1 MMRVK
6 VKKPI
11 LVAGLG
17 ISFLLWL
24 GESLHEQA
32 IAMGEWGVLSLMA
45 VGTGVW
51 WWQKKQ
57 PQKPVY
63 KTLSPLTITEVNQ
76 AISEGQKILKIV
88 KQEDSN
94 YNLSELETRWK
105 DLPQKLNNQS
115 VSLGIISNS
124 NTEKNSLKQ
133 LLQHEK
139 IADNFQYLD
148 AENSENVKQ
157 KLDLIVFLINTDLTE
172 SQWQMIQKCH
182 QNHQRCLISL
192 NQSEKYNSEEQEII
206 LQEIKQRVKT
216 IIQSDDIIGINT
228 SPKIIKVRQYKED
241 KSYQEW
247 NETQP
252 SNILDL
258 TTRLN
263 SILNQE
269 REQLILGK
277 VWREAQEIKQQLKVI
292 LNKIRRDR
300 AVPMMEKYQWIAA
313 AAAFANPV
321 SSLDLLATAAINA
334 QMIVDLSNIYQQKFT
349 LSQGQTIAATIGK
362 LMIKLGLVEL
372 STHAISSLL
381 KSNAITYVAGGATQ
395 GISAAYL
402 TRVAGLSLVEYFQE
416 QEINPNQNQSLDI
429 EKLSTKIKQVFE
441 QTKRTEILQGFVKQT
456 IPQLS

>member
-1 MMRVK
+1 MRVK

-24 GESLHEQA
+24 GESLHEEA
-32 IAMGEWGVLSLMA
+32 IAIGEWGVLSLMA
-45 VGTGVW
+45 MGTGVW

-63 KTLSPLTITEVNQ
+63 QTISPLSITEVNQ
-76 AISEGQKILKIV
+76 AISDGKRILKIV
-88 KQEDSN
+88 KKETPESN
-94 YNLSELETRWK
+94 VLELETRLDK
-105 DLPQKLNNQS
+105 LPEKINNQS
-115 VSLGIISNS
+115 VSLGLIGDS
-124 NTEKNSLKQ
+124 NTSKNSLK
-133 LLQHEK
+133 LLLEQEK
-139 IADNFQYLD
+139 YFQEIEWLESDNC
-148 AENSENVKQ
+148 ENVNQ
-157 KLDLIVFLINTDLTE
+157 KIDLIVFLITTDLTE
-172 SQWQMIQKCH
+172 SQWQIVQKCH
-182 QNHQRCLISL
+182 HNHQRVLISL
-192 NQSEKYNSEEQEII
+192 NQPEQYNSEEQEII
-206 LQEIKQRVKT
+206 LQQIKQRVKT
-216 IIQSDDIIGINT
+216 IIPPNDVIGINSTPT
-228 SPKIIKVRQYKED
+228 SLKIRQYKED
-241 KSYQEW
+241 NSYQEW
-247 NETQP
+247 TETKP
-252 SNILDL
+252 PNILPL
-258 TTRLN
+258 TTRLD
-263 SILNQE
+263 SILRQE

-277 VWREAQEIKQQLKVI
+277 VWREAQEIKKEAKAI

-334 QMIVDLSNIYQQKFT
+334 QMIVDLSSIYQQKFT
-349 LSQGQTIAATIGK
+349 LSQGQAIAGNIGK

-416 QEINPNQNQSLDI
+416 QEINPNPDQSLDL
-429 EKLSTKIKQVFE
+429 EKLSNKIKQVFE

-456 IPQLS
+456 IPKLS

>member
-1 MMRVK
+1 MRVK

-45 VGTGVW
+45 MGTGVW

-63 KTLSPLTITEVNQ
+63 QPLSPLTITEVNQ

-94 YNLSELETRWK
+94 YNLAELETSWK
-105 DLPQKLNNQS
+105 NLPKQLNNQS
-115 VSLGIISNS
+115 VSWGIISNS
-124 NTEKNSLKQ
+124 NTEKDSLKQ
-133 LLQHEK
+133 LLEAEK
-139 IADNFQYLD
+139 TPENFNYLE
-148 AENSENVKQ
+148 AENSENIKE

-172 SQWQMIQKCH
+172 TQWQTIQRCH
-182 QNHQRCLISL
+182 QNNQRCLISL
-192 NQSEKYNSEEQEII
+192 NQREQYNSEEQEII

-216 IIQSDDIIGINT
+216 IISSDDVIGIN
-228 SPKIIKVRQYKED
+228 SEPKIIKVRQYKED
-241 KSYQEW
+241 KSYEEW
-247 NETQP
+247 TEKQP
-252 SNILDL
+252 PNILDL
-258 TTRLN
+258 TKRID
-263 SILNQE
+263 SILNHE

-277 VWREAQEIKQQLKVI
+277 VWRNAQEIKQQGKHI

-300 AVPMMEKYQWIAA
+300 ALPMMEKYQWIAA

-334 QMIVDLSNIYQQKFT
+334 QMIVDLSSIYQQKFT

-372 STHAISSLL
+372 STHAISGLL

-402 TRVAGLSLVEYFQE
+402 TRVAGLSLVEYFKE
-416 QEINPNQNQSLDI
+416 QDINLNNHQTIDI

-441 QTKRTEILQGFVKQT
+441 QTKRTEILQSFVKQT
-456 IPQLS
+456 LPQLS

>member
-1 MMRVK
+1 MRVK

-32 IAMGEWGVLSLMA
+32 IAIGEWGVLSLMA

-63 KTLSPLTITEVNQ
+63 EPLSPLTITEVNQ

-94 YNLSELETRWK
+94 YNLSELETQWK
-105 DLPQKLNNQS
+105 NLPQKINNKS

-124 NTEKNSLKQ
+124 NTDKNSLKQ
-133 LLQHEK
+133 LLEQEK
-139 IADNFQYLD
+139 IADNLNYLE
-148 AENSENVKQ
+148 AEDRENVKQ

-192 NQSEKYNSEEQEII
+192 NQSEQYNSEEQEII

-216 IIQSDDIIGINT
+216 IIQSDDVIGIN
-228 SPKIIKVRQYKED
+228 SKQKIIKVRQYKED

-247 NETQP
+247 SEITP
-252 SNILDL
+252 PNISALI
-258 TTRLN
+258 TRLD
-263 SILNQE
+263 SILTEE
-269 REQLILGK
+269 REQLIWGK
-277 VWREAQEIKQQLKVI
+277 VWREAQEIKQEAKGI
-292 LNKIRRDR
+292 LNKIRRNK

-334 QMIVDLSNIYQQKFT
+334 QMIVDLSSIYQQKLT
-349 LSQGQTIAATIGK
+349 LSQGQTVASTIGK

-381 KSNAITYVAGGATQ
+381 KSNAITYVVGGATQ

-402 TRVAGLSLVEYFQE
+402 TRVAGLSLIEYFQE
-416 QEINPNQNQSLDI
+416 QDIDINYEKTIDI

-441 QTKRTEILQGFVKQT
+441 QTRRTEILQGFVKQT
-456 IPQLS
+456 LPKLS